1 MNLKEVASL
10 LKKENHTAFSEF
22 ILLGYSDAPNLQV
35 LLFAI
40 FLFIYADIILG
51 NGLIIYITL
60 TDPALHTPM
69 YFFLRNLSFVEIC
82 YTSVTLPKM
91 LENLVVEKRSIS
103 FLDCAA
109 QIYFPLVLGG
119 TECLLLAAMAYDRY
133 VAICNPLHYVLI
145 MNKQFCSA
153 LITLSVSVNVPI
165 HGGQIYLVV
174 VLPFCGSHEINNL
187 FCDIP
192 SLLDLACADTNMNR
206 LIVFAVAIFV
216 LIIPFFLILASY
228 LRIISAV
235 LKMSSAE
242 SQKKAFVTCSS
253 HLIVVLLF
261 YGSASIVYLTPRSK
275 ESVSINKLL
284 SVFYIILVP
293 LFNPIIYTLRN
304 REVKAS
310 LQKLFRISNA
320 K

>member
-1 MNLKEVASL
+1 MA
-10 LKKENHTAFSEF
+10 KENHTGFSDF
-22 ILLGYSDAPNLQV
+22 ILLGFSELQDLQE
-35 LLFAI
+35 LLFVV
-40 FLFIYADIILG
+40 FLLIYAGIITG
-51 NGLIIYITL
+51 NGLIVYITL
-60 TDPALHTPM
+60 TDSALQIPM
-69 YFFLRNLSFVEIC
+69 YTFLRSLSFVEIC
-82 YTSVTLPKM
+82 YTSVTVPK
-91 LENLVVEKRSIS
+91 LLGSFVVGKRSIS
-103 FLDCAA
+103 FSGCLA
-109 QIYFPLVLGG
+109 QIYFLLLLGG